1 MRSQLLPLNKA
12 NQKPEKLLETLE
24 WKVKIIFG
32 VPHPVDLSIFLGLH
46 IINSKHVHTQRS
58 KNAGLQGHVHHEQ

>member
-32 VPHPVDLSIFLGLH
+32 VPHPVDLSIFFRVAYNKLKTRAH
-46 IINSKHVHTQRS
+46 AAFQKCRS
-58 KNAGLQGHVHHEQ
+58 ARPCAP